1 MAWFR
6 EHRTLMRLC
15 VLALLIIALLG
26 PWVYEALSVP
36 DEYACAPSL
45 VRIRPGFCG
54 DPMSGWFVM
63 GYFGVGFFGVLG
75 SLLSGARTF
84 QDAGKELMVALVWLP
99 VLPLL
104 SSLLLLLW
112 RGEHPRLNTLH
123 RATLL
128 LALGLALIFIIA
140 EKPTV
145 VSLQMWGPWLFLAAA
160 GLGWMMER
168 WFQVSSSRSRK
179 RGENE
184 LVEIS

>member
-1 MAWFR
+1 MVWLR
-6 EHRTLMRLC
+6 EHMAVARLF

-36 DEYACAPSL
+36 DEYACGPSL

-63 GYFGVGFFGVLG
+63 GYFGIGFFGVLWA
-75 SLLSGARTF
+75 LISGARTF

-99 VLPLL
+99 VLPML

-112 RGEHPRLNTLH
+112 RGEHPRLKAFH
-123 RATLL
+123 RVALL
-128 LALGLALIFIIA
+128 LAIGLTLVFIIA
-140 EKPTV
+140 EQPSV
-145 VSLQMWGPWLFLAAA
+145 VSVRMWGPWLFLAAA
-160 GLGWMMER
+160 GLGWIMER
-168 WFQVSSSRSRK
+168 WFLVSSSRSRK

-184 LVEIS
+184 LAEIL